1 MASFNQGHV
10 LLLSLQFEVADIIWF
25 RKKAAKMEN
34 TFLGSLG
41 ETFLG
46 RQVAELRRNAY
57 NADVTLTCQGEV
69 ILAHSFILGMRFV
82 LMYCEFIFKED
93 P

>member
-1 MASFNQGHV
+1 MFCFYHCNLKLQISFGFESKQQKWRT
-10 LLLSLQFEVADIIWF
+10 LSWGA
-25 RKKAAKMEN
+25 
-34 TFLGSLG
+34 
-41 ETFLG
+41 LG

>member
-1 MASFNQGHV
+1 
-10 LLLSLQFEVADIIWF
+10 
-25 RKKAAKMEN
+25 MEN

-82 LMYCEFIFKED
+82 LMYCEFIFKEG